1 MNRRTGNTGYIPPFV
16 GIFSTVRSSDL
27 RLVHRG
33 YVKADWSENAQNRPQ
48 NIGYI
53 PPFVGIFST
62 ARILD
67 LCFVSAELRKLF
79 SKMRE
84 KNRASKNRFKMSE
97 LKKKYMPPHS
107 NDNGHTGLIWTFLVG
122 LTAYDNM

>member
-48 NIGYI
+48 HIGYI
-53 PPFVGIFST
+53 PPFVGDFLNSENFRFVFCFGRAPETIFQN
-62 ARILD
+62 A
-67 LCFVSAELRKLF
+67 
-79 SKMRE
+79 
-84 KNRASKNRFKMSE
+84 
-97 LKKKYMPPHS
+97 
-107 NDNGHTGLIWTFLVG
+107 
-122 LTAYDNM
+122 